1 MSRFPMRCIGT
12 LIVAASLLPASAW
25 AQGKPGGGSTTGGS
39 TGGSTRPPTT
49 GTTTTTRPMPNIPNP
64 TQPEFNRPIFLSGK
78 VVLDRGMAITQPI
91 PVERVC
97 NGTIRRE
104 GYTDTKGNFSIM
116 LGDNNTFQDASESGG
131 FTGRTGPTN
140 SINPRTLWNCEIRA
154 VLPGYTSSSIILAGR
169 DFNGNPDIGIITLS
183 RAGGGGEGDS
193 ISVVSLRAPDK
204 ARKEFEKGRE
214 DFANKKYENSE
225 KHLAKAVE
233 IYPEYALAWQLRGQE
248 QEQLKQDEEAVKS
261 YQTAI
266 SSDPKFVPPYIRLAL
281 LEAAKANWTEV
292 ARLTQRA
299 IDLDPSNYPDA
310 HFLNGAANFNLKHY
324 PEAEKSALRAVA
336 LDKEHR
342 FPRSELLLGTIFQM
356 KGQNVA
362 AAEHL
367 RTYLK
372 MEPKSPEA
380 ARIQNFLAS
389 VDQQN
394 ASAQPAP
401 KPQP

>member
-1 MSRFPMRCIGT
+1 GFGKL
-12 LIVAASLLPASAW
+12 LIVASLITASAW
-25 AQGKPGGGSTTGGS
+25 AQAKPPSGGTGGGGS
-39 TGGSTRPPTT
+39 TGGSTAPPTT
-49 GTTTTTRPMPNIPNP
+49 GNNTPTRNIPTIQSP
-64 TQPEFNRPIFLSGK
+64 VQPDFNRPIFLSGK
-78 VVLDRGMAITQPI
+78 VVLDKGTALTQPI

-131 FTGRTGPTN
+131 FTGRSGANAITAR
-140 SINPRTLWNCEIRA
+140 SLWSCEIRA
-154 VLPGYTSSSIILAGR
+154 VLPGYTSSSVILAGR
-169 DFNGNPDIGIITLS
+169 DFNGNPDIGTITLS
-183 RAGGGGEGDS
+183 RAGGSGEGDS

-204 ARKEFEKGRE
+204 ARREFEKGRE

-233 IYPEYALAWQLRGQE
+233 LYPQYALAWELRGQE
-248 QEQLKQDEEAVKS
+248 QERQKQDEEASKS

-266 SSDPKFVPPYIRLAL
+266 TADPKFVPPYIRLAL
-281 LEAAKANWTEV
+281 LEASKTNWSEV

-299 IDLDPSNYPDA
+299 IELDPVSYPDA
-310 HFLNGAANFNLKHY
+310 HFLNGAAHFNLKHY
-324 PEAEKSALRAVA
+324 PEAEKSAFKAVE

-342 FPRSELLLGTIFQM
+342 FPRSELLLGTILQV
-356 KGQNVA
+356 KGQNTA

-372 MEPKSPEA
+372 LEPNSPEA
-380 ARIQNFLAS
+380 ARVQTFLAKL
-389 VDQQN
+389 DQQN

-401 KPQP
+401 KP